1 MAKKRGLGR
10 SLDALLGGATA
21 QNEKTSRPVE
31 PESLEA
37 ANTPATDTP
46 SKPGPPS
53 SSKTKHS
60 SDQAKVSVKSK
71 LATASAV
78 AAGIVD
84 GPESLSSAE
93 IEIDGDKLRQ
103 LPVDRI
109 RRGSYQPRKQFDRDA
124 LQELADSLK
133 EQGMIQPIL
142 VRPFADGYE
151 LVAGERRWRAAQ
163 IAGMQEIP
171 AIVRELDDQSVAA
184 VSLIENIQRK
194 DLNPLEEAMALQRLQ
209 SEFGMT
215 HQEVAT
221 AVGRSRTAVTNL
233 MRLLDLHEEVKVM
246 LDKGELDMGHAR
258 ALLAIEPNRQRE
270 LAREIVAKGLSVR
283 AAERLVK
290 AEKEPAETS
299 RPAKRDSDIVA
310 LEKSLG
316 LTLAAAVS
324 IKHQTSGKGKLEIN
338 YNNLDELEGILSH
351 IK

>member
-21 QNEKTSRPVE
+21 QSEKTARPAE
-31 PESLEA
+31 PEGLEEVS
-37 ANTPATDTP
+37 TPAADTSP
-46 SKPGPPS
+46 
-53 SSKTKHS
+53 KTKSPSPKKSERS
-60 SDQAKVSVKSK
+60 SEQAKVSVRSK

-84 GPESLSSAE
+84 GPEPVSE
-93 IEIDGDKLRQ
+93 TGIESDGDKLRQ

-124 LQELADSLK
+124 LEELADSLK

-151 LVAGERRWRAAQ
+151 LIAGERRWRAAQ

-171 AIVRELDDQSVAA
+171 AIVRDLDDQSVAA

-209 SEFGMT
+209 GEFGMT

-290 AEKEPAETS
+290 AEKEPAVNT

-324 IKHQTSGKGKLEIN
+324 IKHQSSGKGKLEIN